1 MNNNLKFENVLTLLI
16 VLLTY
21 IFLGYAYYVTTDA
34 TIRGVILTAVIANA
48 GLVLNWRYGSSKSSA
63 NKDATIQSLQENAN
77 QPTIVAKTATVE
89 NAEVLNSE
97 KTTVTNQTP
106 QE

>member
-1 MNNNLKFENVLTLLI
+1 MKVTYKFEDTLAYMI
-16 VLLTY
+16 VIFTY

-48 GLVLNWRYGSSKSSA
+48 GLVLNWRYSSSKSSA
-63 NKDATIQSLQENAN
+63 NKDATIQSMQETIKN
-77 QPTIVAKTATVE
+77 QPTTIAAKTATVE

-97 KTTVTNQTP
+97 KTIVTQKP
-106 QE
+106 E